1 MTEESLLPKVG
12 PQALKD
18 ISALVARS
26 ISQPFTEEE
35 IAKALFAPDQAAVV
49 RFDPAVGVVASLR
62 EGDQG
67 HVRLIAVAPE
77 ARSKGFGHALV
88 ETVEV
93 DLKEASVITFGADPP
108 YFLFPGVPVS
118 ETGLC
123 YLLERHHY
131 SREEANYNVVVN
143 LSEIPDEPTEGGPPD
158 ASERD
163 AVAAWAEEHW
173 PNWRPEFLRAFDQD
187 SLHVVRDGNGY
198 SGLCAFDVNR
208 SATLGPIASR
218 PDLMGKGA
226 SRGLLTG
233 ALRHMREMG
242 YSTIEV
248 LWVAPLVPYVRVG
261 GVIGR
266 IFFVYRKRRWT

>member
-1 MTEESLLPKVG
+1 VTEEPLPKVG
-12 PQALKD
+12 RQALKD

-35 IAKALFAPDQAAVV
+35 IAKALFAEDQPAVV
-49 RFDPAVGVVASLR
+49 RFDPALGVVASIR
-62 EGDQG
+62 DGDSG
-67 HVRLIAVAPE
+67 HVRLFCVAPE
-77 ARSKGFGHALV
+77 ARGKGLGHALV
-88 ETVEV
+88 ETVEA
-93 DLKEASVITFGADPP
+93 DLKEANVITYGADPP

-143 LSEIPDEPTEGGPPD
+143 LSEIPNGPSQGEPAD
-158 ASERD
+158 MSERE
-163 AVAAWAEEHW
+163 AVSSWADEHW
-173 PNWRPEFLRAFDQD
+173 PNWRQEFLRALDQG
-187 SLHVVRDGNGY
+187 SLWVVRDNDGY

-233 ALRHMREMG
+233 VLQHMREMG
-242 YSTIEV
+242 YPTIEV

-261 GVIGR
+261 GVIGQVY
-266 IFFVYRKRRWT
+266 FVYRKRRWS